1 MDALQNKINLMEEY
15 ELMVEHWDREDLP
28 VPDFD
33 QWSYMAQKSEF
44 LRHAQHRVNT
54 DAIKLKAIEAFVIQL
69 GKCNLSLVKKT
80 GKISDAGGYESLKLA
95 LELLNHLDI
104 DSRYTKR
111 LEDLFDY
118 YIQDPAKVIDWQQ
131 FGILPEA
138 QTSMRAVLEQVL
150 QEMEKGY
157 AGSLISKERAIGI
170 AEGATALMVQSG
182 ACQPEYAV
190 SLVDHIRVKLSNLS
204 TPVWDVLNRSI
215 KRKK

>member
-15 ELMVEHWDREDLP
+15 ELLVENWDRGDLS
-28 VPDFD
+28 VPSFE
-33 QWSYMAQKSEF
+33 QWAYMAEKSEY
-44 LRHAQHRVNT
+44 LRHVQHRVNK
-54 DAIKLKAIEAFVIQL
+54 DALKLKAIEAFVIQL
-69 GKCNLSLVKKT
+69 GKCNLSLVKKS
-80 GKISDAGGYESLKLA
+80 GRVSEAGGYESLKLA
-95 LELLNHLDI
+95 LELLNHLEI

-138 QTSMRAVLEQVL
+138 QNSMRAVLEQVM

-157 AGSLISKERAIGI
+157 ATSLISKERAIGI

-190 SLVDHIRVKLSNLS
+190 SLVENIRSKLSTSS
-204 TPVWDVLNRSI
+204 TPVWEVLNRRI